1 MEPRTVAAK
10 YQERDVKAFPK
21 TRNFTG
27 YFAPSRV
34 EADIRDLELLDGAI
48 PAELDGIFHRVAP
61 DPHFPPK
68 AQDDIWFNGDG
79 MVTAFSFHDGRVD
92 MRQRWVHT
100 DKFKLES
107 AAGRAL
113 FGAYRNPLTDEPE
126 VEGVYR
132 GTANT
137 NVIVHAG
144 KLLALKED
152 SPPVA
157 MDPVTLETIGNWDFY
172 GTMKSPTFTAHPKI
186 DAATGELLA
195 FGYAAKGLLTRDM
208 AYYVIGRDGRVVHEV
223 WFELPYYCMMHDF
236 GMTED
241 YVVFHV
247 VPITSDWDRLEK
259 RKPHFGFDTDRDIY
273 LGVLPRRGKVEE
285 LRWFRGPNQFASH
298 VMNAYNV
305 GSKIHFDTPAAK
317 GNMFPFFPDI
327 HDAPFDPV
335 AAQPRMTRWT
345 VDMQAN
351 TDVIEAMPLTDL
363 VGEFPR
369 IDDRFAGLPYRH
381 GYLLVQDRE
390 KPFEVGDAKSA
401 TGMVMNTLAH
411 VDLETGDTDVW
422 WTGPTSSLQEPCFIP
437 RPGSMEEGDGWLVVV
452 ENLLVEMRSNLLL
465 FNGRNLA
472 AGPVATIAVPIRLRP
487 ALHGNWADSADLQD
501 AFCSEL
507 HETGA

>member
-1 MEPRTVAAK
+1 L
-10 YQERDVKAFPK
+10 KAFPK

-34 EADIRDLELLDGAI
+34 EADIADLEVVAGAI

-68 AQDDIWFNGDG
+68 GDDDIWFNGDG
-79 MVTAFSFHDGRVD
+79 MVTAFRFHGGRVD

-113 FGAYRNPLTDEPE
+113 FGAYRNPLTDDPE
-126 VEGVYR
+126 VAGTYR

-137 NVIVHAG
+137 NVIAHAG
-144 KLLALKED
+144 VLLALKED

-157 MDPVTLETIGNWDFY
+157 MDPITLETIGNWDFH

-186 DAATGELLA
+186 DPASGEMLA
-195 FGYAAKGLLTRDM
+195 FGYAAKGLLTPDLV
-208 AYYVIGRDGRVVHEV
+208 YYVIGQDGRVAHEV
-223 WFELPYYCMMHDF
+223 WLELPYYCMMHDF
-236 GMTED
+236 GVTED

-247 VPITSDWDRLEK
+247 VPITSDWERLEK
-259 RKPHFGFDTDRDIY
+259 GKPHFGFDTSRDIY
-273 LGVLPRRGKVEE
+273 LGVLPRRGRAED

-298 VMNAYNV
+298 VMNAYNEGTV
-305 GSKIHFDTPAAK
+305 VHFDTAAAK

-327 HDAPFDPV
+327 ADAPFDP
-335 AAQPRMTRWT
+335 AAGQARMTRWT
-345 VDMQAN
+345 VDLAANDDAIQAR
-351 TDVIEAMPLTDL
+351 PLTEL

-369 IDDRFAGLPYRH
+369 IDDRFTGRPYRH
-381 GYLLVQDRE
+381 GYILAQDRD
-390 KPFEVGDAKSA
+390 KPFEVGEAKSA

-411 VDLETGDTDVW
+411 IDLETGASDCW
-422 WTGPTSSLQEPCFIP
+422 WIGAKSSLQEPVFVP
-437 RPGSMEEGDGWLVVV
+437 RPGSTEEGDGWLAVV

-465 FNGRNLA
+465 FDGRNLA
-472 AGPVATIAVPIRLRP
+472 GGPIATIAIPLRLRP
-487 ALHGNWADSADLQD
+487 ALHGNWVDVARLP
-501 AFCSEL
+501 
-507 HETGA
+507 GAGA